1 MKRFEQVKQNIM
13 FLANQDSEIDALW
26 LYGSHAKGNAGPDSD
41 IDLAIIFNS
50 YIPDILDR
58 RLRPEIMAIE
68 WISQLKLTE
77 NSISIVD
84 INNCPIPLA
93 MGILQTGQLL
103 INKNP
108 THEFN
113 STRRIMSKWELDY
126 QYHYK
131 TYG

>member
-1 MKRFEQVKQNIM
+1 MKEFEQLKQQIM
-13 FLANQDSEIDALW
+13 LLANEENDIDALW
-26 LYGSHAKGNAGPDSD
+26 LYGSHAKGNAGTDSD
-41 IDLAIIFNS
+41 VDLAVIFKS

-58 RLRPEIMAIE
+58 RLRPEVMAIE
-68 WISQLKLTE
+68 WIAQLDLAD
-77 NSISIVD
+77 NSLSIVD
-84 INNCPIPLA
+84 INNCPVPLA

-103 INKNP
+103 INKSP